1 MNNVPVEAAI
11 LIHTQHLGC
20 NSQSHKEKIQEQRSE
35 GEGMKNFLLFLFFF
49 LFWWVPPTYKSTVR
63 PSFARRN
70 AITSHTD
77 SERQECD
84 DKQKGE

>member
-1 MNNVPVEAAI
+1 MKAKRVCAEEEGGREVKGQI
-11 LIHTQHLGC
+11 LF
-20 NSQSHKEKIQEQRSE
+20 SD
-35 GEGMKNFLLFLFFF
+35 FFS